1 MIQIRLIRPTLQAD
15 WQTEFNKL
23 FQEVDNFSWD
33 NMYDKNRRTSW
44 WIFPGRV
51 GQDQPRGHG
60 AFEDILVP
68 EETLTGQAHVTAIMR
83 FVRQAGRVLE
93 DKYVTE
99 EMVARWCQ
107 VSVNQQP
114 NSVAK
119 DLAVQLIQHAFR
131 ILERFYNGEDIVKD
145 PNVSIMILNST
156 YYRSA
161 VAGNPNEQ

>member
-1 MIQIRLIRPTLQAD
+1 MIQIRLMKPTLQAD

-68 EETLTGQAHVTAIMR
+68 EETLTGQAHVTAIMP
-83 FVRQAGRVLE
+83 FIRQASRVLE
-93 DKYVTE
+93 DKYETE
-99 EMVARWCQ
+99 VMV
-107 VSVNQQP
+107 SNTSQP
-114 NSVAK
+114 TAK
-119 DLAVQLIQHAFR
+119 FC
-131 ILERFYNGEDIVKD
+131 G
-145 PNVSIMILNST
+145 
-156 YYRSA
+156 
-161 VAGNPNEQ
+161 

>member
-1 MIQIRLIRPTLQAD
+1 MIQIRLMKPTLQAD

-68 EETLTGQAHVTAIMR
+68 EETLTDQAHVTAIMR

>member
-1 MIQIRLIRPTLQAD
+1 MIQIRLMKPTLQAD

-68 EETLTGQAHVTAIMR
+68 EETLTGQAHVTAIMP
-83 FVRQAGRVLE
+83 FIRQASRVLE

-99 EMVARWCQ
+99 VMV
-107 VSVNQQP
+107 SNTSQP
-114 NSVAK
+114 TAK
-119 DLAVQLIQHAFR
+119 FC
-131 ILERFYNGEDIVKD
+131 G
-145 PNVSIMILNST
+145 
-156 YYRSA
+156 
-161 VAGNPNEQ
+161 

>member
-1 MIQIRLIRPTLQAD
+1 MIQIRLMKPTLQAD

-33 NMYDKNRRTSW
+33 NMYDKTRRTSW

-93 DKYVTE
+93 DRYVTE

>member
-1 MIQIRLIRPTLQAD
+1 
-15 WQTEFNKL
+15 
-23 FQEVDNFSWD
+23 
-33 NMYDKNRRTSW
+33 MYDKNRRTSW

-83 FVRQAGRVLE
+83 FVRQASRVLE